1 MGTRFQSKVAFVTG
15 ATSGMGQDAAI
26 AFAREGAK
34 VVVVGRRVAEG
45 SQTVSMIEDAGG
57 AGIFVQ
63 TDVRREEEVKAAV
76 AACVETYGGLDY
88 AFNNAGIGGRPFT
101 ALHEYDAGTWENV
114 IAVNLTGV
122 FFCMKHEIPEMLK
135 RGGGSIVN
143 LSSAAGLKSSAVV
156 GPAYC
161 ASKRGMHG
169 LSTEAA
175 LEYASRGIRVN
186 VIAPGVIR
194 TPLAEKGGE
203 EFIKRVTLKHPIG
216 RIGRPEEVSSLVLWL
231 CSDEASFVT
240 GAIIPVDGGQTLL

>member
-101 ALHEYDAGTWENV
+101 ALHEYDDGTRENV

-122 FFCMKHEIPEMLK
+122 FFCMKHEIPE
-135 RGGGSIVN
+135 IQ
-143 LSSAAGLKSSAVV
+143 KS
-156 GPAYC
+156 
-161 ASKRGMHG
+161 
-169 LSTEAA
+169 
-175 LEYASRGIRVN
+175 
-186 VIAPGVIR
+186 
-194 TPLAEKGGE
+194 
-203 EFIKRVTLKHPIG
+203 
-216 RIGRPEEVSSLVLWL
+216 
-231 CSDEASFVT
+231 
-240 GAIIPVDGGQTLL
+240 